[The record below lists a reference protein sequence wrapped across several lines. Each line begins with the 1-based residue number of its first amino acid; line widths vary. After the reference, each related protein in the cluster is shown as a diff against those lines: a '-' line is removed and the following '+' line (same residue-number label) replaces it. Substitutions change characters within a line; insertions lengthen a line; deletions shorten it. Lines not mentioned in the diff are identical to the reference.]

1 MNLHQKLVEIRKNIK
16 GFSKD
21 TKGYDYIF
29 VSGTQILRAIKDKK
43 DELGQILVP
52 EIDYSTFHWEKHEYV
67 TVKGKEKLDF
77 IVTAKMTY
85 TWINAEEPTDKLV
98 VPWVC
103 IGQQTDDISKAMGTA
118 LTYNERYFL
127 LKFLGIPTD
136 EDDADSKPP
145 TEAQRSYSNNYNSKK
160 LSDKQL
166 ARLYALANKAGVD
179 KDLVKQQVM
188 KKFNKEV
195 KDLTKPEYD
204 LVCNGYEK
212 AAEKTA

>member
-29 VSGTQILRAIKDKK
+29 VSGTQILRAIKDKM
-43 DELGQILVP
+43 DELGVLLVP

-67 TVKGKEKLDF
+67 TAKGKEKLDF

-103 IGQQTDDISKAMGTA
+103 IGQQADDISKAMGTA

-136 EDDADSKPP
+136 EDDADSK
-145 TEAQRSYSNNYNSKK
+145 K

-179 KDLVKQQVM
+179 KDLVKQQVF

>member
-1 MNLHQKLVEIRKNIK
+1 ML
-16 GFSKD
+16 
-21 TKGYDYIF
+21 
-29 VSGTQILRAIKDKK
+29 
-43 DELGQILVP
+43 LVP

-67 TVKGKEKLDF
+67 TAKGKEKLDF

-160 LSDKQL
+160 LSYKQL
-166 ARLYALANKAGVD
+166 ARLFALGYKAGFNND
-179 KDLVKQQVM
+179 KVKEQIF
-188 KKFNKEV
+188 KKFNVEPKNLN
-195 KDLTKPEYD
+195 KQQYD
-204 LVCNGYEK
+204 TVCLGYENLIGNG
-212 AAEKTA
+212 EN

>member
-1 MNLHQKLVEIRKNIK
+1 MNLHQKLVEIRKNIES
-16 GFSKD
+16 FSKD
-21 TKGYDYIF
+21 TKSYDYIF
-29 VSGTQILRAIKDKK
+29 VSGTQILKSIKNKM
-43 DELGQILVP
+43 DELGVLLVP
-52 EIDYSTFHWEKHEYV
+52 EIDYSTFKWEKHEYV
-67 TVKGKEKLDF
+67 TAKGKEKLDF

-145 TEAQRSYSNNYNSKK
+145 IEAQRSYNNNNNYKK

-166 ARLYALANKAGVD
+166 SRLYAIANKAGAD

-195 KDLTKPEYD
+195 KELTKQEYD
-204 LVCNGYEK
+204 IVCNGYEK